1 MTEPSPSTVSDARPC
16 PACGSRRSAW
26 AFVVNGFPH
35 VRCRDC
41 GTVLVSPLP
50 SPAVIEATYLD
61 PEYHGD
67 VAASEERM
75 RAEAR
80 ARARVLAERG
90 CRRVLEVGCGAGF
103 FVEALLE
110 LGIEAEG
117 VDPGPQAQRA
127 AARGLP
133 IHPIWLQDHQPRAPY
148 DGVAMF
154 ELLEHLPEPVEVL
167 HWCRRWMHPGAT
179 LALSTPSA
187 SGLPARLLGRRF
199 PMLCP
204 PNHLELFT
212 RRGLTALLERG
223 GFRPFRWTSFS
234 NLDHAALQRSFQ
246 RFFLGSSPPARRAAA
261 LLATLAAAPARLID
275 QAGQGISFEVYCSVG
290 GGIHSVGGP
299 FGGVA

>member
-1 MTEPSPSTVSDARPC
+1 MPPDPDDATALPGARPC
-16 PACGSRRSAW
+16 PGCGSTRAAW
-26 AFVVNGFPH
+26 AFVVAGFPH
-35 VRCRDC
+35 VRCEAC

-50 SPAVIEATYLD
+50 SPEVVRATYLD

-67 VAASEERM
+67 LEASEERM

-80 ARARVLAERG
+80 ARARVLEARG

-110 LGIEAEG
+110 LGLDAEG

-133 IHPIWLQDHQPRAPY
+133 IRPIWLADHAPAEPY
-148 DGVAMF
+148 DGIALF
-154 ELLEHLPEPVEVL
+154 EVIEHLPAPLEVL
-167 HWCRRWMHPGAT
+167 AQCRRWMRPGGT

-204 PNHLELFT
+204 PNHLEVLS
-212 RRGLTALLERG
+212 RRGVQALLERA
-223 GFRPFRWTSFS
+223 GFRALRWDSFS
-234 NLDHAALQRSFQ
+234 NLDHAALRRGFE
-246 RFFLGSSPPARRAAA
+246 RYFVGSSAPGRWAAGA
-261 LLATLAAAPARLID
+261 LASLATVPVRWCD
-275 QAGQGISFEVYCSVG
+275 RAGLGISFEIYAEPV
-290 GGIHSVGGP
+290 P
-299 FGGVA
+299 